1 MFLHYFFLQIPDV
14 SDPLN
19 LISDLTSLDL
29 NSTVIKV
36 TPSFS
41 STIILSSIYS
51 KCQCNKMGCPW
62 EEQDKMVTSTII
74 GHCLESFRSWTDE
87 PYLYE
92 TCPMS
97 SKGIKSVNL
106 GKWQMYLLGA
116 LSFVQQFGVMFY
128 LTDIL
133 RSELC
138 LYVSSS
144 VSNCISFACR
154 LEISLKKYHRMSL
167 IKPKRRYLVSNP
179 IIESMIIF
187 ISHIILW
194 FPKACRCTKLFT

>member
-1 MFLHYFFLQIPDV
+1 MFLHYFFRQIPNV

-41 STIILSSIYS
+41 STIIFSSIYS
-51 KCQCNKMGCPW
+51 KCQCNKLGCPW

-74 GHCLESFRSWTDE
+74 GHCLEPFCSWTDE
-87 PYLYE
+87 SYLYE

-97 SKGIKSVNL
+97 SKGIKSLNL

-128 LTDIL
+128 LIYIL

-144 VSNCISFACR
+144 VSDCISFACR
-154 LEISLKKYHRMSL
+154 QEILWKKYHKKSL
-167 IKPKRRYLVSNP
+167 IKPKRRCLVSNP
-179 IIESMIIF
+179 IIESLL
-187 ISHIILW
+187 H
-194 FPKACRCTKLFT
+194 FTHYSVVSKGL